1 LWLVDVMY
9 LLVNNGCK
17 RTNSHG
23 KKKKRKKGECGVVGY
38 LFDHPNLMQCGW
50 GFVVD
55 ATSAQQLV
63 HVATTTAT

>member
-1 LWLVDVMY
+1 MVARGQTVME
-9 LLVNNGCK
+9 NK
-17 RTNSHG
+17 RRE
-23 KKKKRKKGECGVVGY
+23 KRVSVVGY

>member
-9 LLVNNGCK
+9 LRLNNGCK
-17 RTNSHG
+17 RTNSYG
-23 KKKKRKKGECGVVGY
+23 KKKRREKRVSVVGY